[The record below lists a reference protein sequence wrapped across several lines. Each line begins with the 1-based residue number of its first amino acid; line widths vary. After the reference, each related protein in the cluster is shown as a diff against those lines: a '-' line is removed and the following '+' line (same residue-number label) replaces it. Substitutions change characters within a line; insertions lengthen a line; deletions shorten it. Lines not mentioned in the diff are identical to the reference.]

1 MSEDSKD
8 KPNEVVKVVD
18 FTAKKDTTSEDPFS
32 QTSTAG
38 VIAFPVKSEISP
50 LVPHTLTADSPILSG
65 SFSFIREKTPL
76 PSEVIAS
83 MALEQFK
90 MTIGASNYKTSLD
103 LARDDLEETLIE
115 LTRPTGVYPSLPDL
129 YDRQQKV
136 FEKMLALLQQLK
148 PRQR

>member
-1 MSEDSKD
+1 MSEDNKD

-38 VIAFPVKSEISP
+38 VIAFPVKSEIPP
-50 LVPHTLTADSPILSG
+50 LVPHTLTADSPVLSG
-65 SFSFIREKTPL
+65 SFSFGGEITAL
-76 PSEVIAS
+76 PSEVIGA
-83 MALEQFK
+83 MTLGQFK
-90 MTIGASNYKTSLD
+90 GTIGPSNYKTSLD